1 MWLKN
6 LSKQQNYKL
15 YFGLAGLSLAA
26 LGLGLFYYGT
36 RVETRR
42 YRLERLAVQ
51 TKSDT
56 TGSAIVSHQS
66 LKILHIS
73 DLHLSGNDDEKVD
86 FIRSITDQDYDLVFL
101 TGDVFEFLDGLK
113 YGPKLL
119 SRQPRLGAYAV
130 FGNHDYYDYSIYNKT
145 LGRIFRQHRHPA
157 VRNNVEPH
165 RIALE
170 AGGFKVLVN
179 QSHYI
184 ASENLFIAGIDYPGI
199 KEAELEKLMQGAPVG
214 ALKLGL
220 FHLPRQLEMLSRA
233 GLHLAFGGHTHG
245 GQVRLPGLGAI
256 ITDSELPRQN
266 ASGMLEV
273 GRTKIHISRG
283 LGADPRSNIR
293 LFCPPAA
300 TLIELSHERAGFLGS
315 DAVQSFASVK
325 GQG

>member
-1 MWLKN
+1 M
-6 LSKQQNYKL
+6 SKPHNYKL
-15 YFGLAGLSLAA
+15 YFGLASLSLAA
-26 LGLGLFYYGT
+26 LALGLFYYGT

-42 YRLERLAVQ
+42 YRLERLKVK

-66 LKILHIS
+66 LKILHLS
-73 DLHLSGNDDEKVD
+73 DLHLSGNDDEKVE
-86 FIRSITDQDYDLVFL
+86 FIRSITDQDYDLIVL
-101 TGDVFEFLDGLK
+101 TGDIFEFLDGLK
-113 YGPKLL
+113 YGPRLL

-145 LGRIFRQHRHPA
+145 VGRFIRKHRHPPE
-157 VRNNVEPH
+157 RNNIEPH

-184 ASENLFIAGIDYPGI
+184 PSENLFIAGIDYPGI
-199 KEAELEKLMQGAPVG
+199 KEAELQKLMLAAPLG

-220 FHLPRQLEMLSRA
+220 FHLPRQLDMLARA

-245 GQVRLPGLGAI
+245 GQVRLPGVGAI
-256 ITDSELPRQN
+256 ITDSELSRKN
-266 ASGMLEV
+266 ASGLFDV
-273 GRTKIHISRG
+273 AGTKIHISRG

-300 TLIELSHERAGFLGS
+300 TVIELSHERAGVLGS
-315 DAVQSFASVK
+315 DAVQSFAAVK